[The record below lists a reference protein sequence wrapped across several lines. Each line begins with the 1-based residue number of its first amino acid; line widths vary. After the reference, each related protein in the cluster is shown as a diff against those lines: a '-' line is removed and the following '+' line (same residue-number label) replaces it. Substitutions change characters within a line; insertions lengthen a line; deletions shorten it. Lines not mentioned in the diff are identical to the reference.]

1 MTSLVSRKLHMLLPR
16 ITRAGEMCKTKGRV
30 RLSSTLVV
38 RSDLAKLVVMM
49 GGDMKP
55 YSTSLRHNAAAVPME
70 QAVEATADG
79 LEKRKRV
86 VKSQKEEVLDRMLYK
101 LDLDLRRTGRVVS
114 YELEKVVKMIEV
126 SGVCT
131 ANQALLLLR
140 CCGDVLVDLDRKTRN
155 KMVERYIQILEKS
168 GVTFD
173 VSHYNAILRVHL
185 ENEKEVSAP
194 EFLSEMEAAGITPN
208 RVTFQHLVGLYCVE
222 GNIMGATTILEH
234 MKAQDMPI
242 SEAVFISLLKGHCAN
257 NDTELITSTLEL
269 MTSSGLG
276 LGVETYL
283 AMACSYGKVGNW
295 SKVEEVL
302 SKADNESVKFDD
314 GDILSIIL
322 ACSQGGLH
330 EEAHSLVS
338 RLPKKRGYY
347 QMLINH
353 LPQLAMSGNVNTAV
367 DLYLTLNT
375 KGGEGRE
382 QMGKF
387 MVGPLVRSGV
397 SGEDILQAVNKMEE
411 AGYSTSLQHLVHEAA
426 YVWSQEKCLKL
437 MENVKK
443 EKDGALNFDK
453 DGILKFLRFRWQ
465 DEKDTEKM
473 FDCLN
478 NLHSMGLFVPFTFVE
493 NDLLPTMLNL
503 DSELPSQ
510 VIGKLV
516 TRCPFINRD
525 MAVSM
530 VLYSLFNTESPKG
543 LSAATGFLLNISC
556 GFVHPVKWNAPL
568 ARAYLKTKSVEDL
581 ITILFINSREK
592 VLGRDPVQAA
602 SHVFKVLEFVAG
614 NASKYKTSP
623 ETVLTPVLE
632 ELVRLHI
639 GVPSSVVNTL
649 KEELKSDEIVDLLDK
664 AALEWDNREAFWTVE
679 TIAGCFNDR
688 KKLHWDRMSAEGGN
702 LMRTANKYRGYFK
715 IPESMEGME
724 EIQEVLA
731 GRGDVSPTLSDKLI
745 FSYTSAGMIDKAVDL
760 IKYTKKNKSDFDLSP
775 SAHVSV
781 VKALVDLGRV
791 EEALDLL
798 EQKIKSQNTDKA
810 KPFVASLLYC
820 LEGLAK
826 QGKDKMVLEM
836 INNCDRD
843 NFLTVKNYNNTDTRT
858 GSVLSV
864 YSSKG
869 DVKMVQEIFNALTSA
884 KLSTHDDIVNL
895 NALVEVHM
903 VGGDLKGAVAEFGR
917 IARVYKKLPKKYD
930 LTYRLIEEEDIEAM
944 QEVLDTSIEVAG
956 EEKSLYHLA
965 FCFLDTGRITQARKL
980 LETPGLRYN
989 EENFKFQCN
998 ILKRDNRPQV
1008 LEDLV
1013 SISRNIF
1020 GCDRN
1025 MLYQQLV
1032 SAYKED
1038 ADKVS
1043 DIWVQVQEEGFPPSD
1058 SLKIEI
1064 ARALKAAGKPLP
1076 FEEPL
1081 EVAEQSVQENSKVD
1095 NTSKNTVEMNT
1106 TSKNTVEMINEEV
1119 ITALNMK
1126 DFNTVTEMVMDSF
1139 EKGNTSLGCKK
1150 KVIDSLTKEDRIEEA
1165 SKIAIRLAQGFQNP
1179 NNIRFK
1185 ELYINIINKLGEDK
1199 KQEFRNNLSPAF
1211 VEKLD
1216 AFKSKSTPKQEA
1228 KAVVS
1233 ASDTDKFAGDAVV
1246 REALQKNDMT
1256 GVVDGV
1262 EKLQVSIGCRNEIL
1276 KELLENN
1283 KLDDAAKVLTTD
1295 MKNRGKSNNRTLVPY
1310 VCDMFKKWED
1320 GGEVFKTVEFLKD
1333 VGQNLAILVRGDIWV
1348 KSGLAR
1354 TDTSGYINLVKEHP
1368 DDHKKWLI
1376 NSDVL
1381 AEAVDKNPALVS
1393 TLESLAAEGFVPA
1406 NILLSKLSI
1415 MRQDAEQ
1422 FEKHI
1427 NFCPT
1432 NLKISKFGGIF
1443 DKIDTTEKMDMVLAV
1458 LKRNNSEVEV
1468 VNRVVENF
1476 KLHSEPKVNLE
1487 SKQADQ

>member
-1 MTSLVSRKLHMLLPR
+1 MLLPR

-30 RLSSTLVV
+30 RLSSPLVV
-38 RSDLAKLVVMM
+38 RSDLANMVM
-49 GGDMKP
+49 GRDLKP
-55 YSTSLRHNAAAVPME
+55 YSTSLRHNAATVPLE
-70 QAVEATADG
+70 QTVETSTADTQ
-79 LEKRKRV
+79 EKRKRIA
-86 VKSQKEEVLDRMLYK
+86 KPQKEEVLDRMLYK

-114 YELEKVVKMIEV
+114 YELEKVVRMIDL

-140 CCGDVLVDLDRKTRN
+140 CCGEVLVDLDRESRN
-155 KMVERYIQILEKS
+155 KLVDRYIQILEKT

-185 ENEKEVSAP
+185 ENEKVVSAP
-194 EFLSEMEAAGITPN
+194 EFLAQMENAGITPN

-257 NDTELITSTLEL
+257 NDTELVSSTLEL
-269 MTSSGLG
+269 MSSSGLS

-322 ACSQGGLH
+322 ACSKGGLH

-338 RLPKKRGYY
+338 KLPKKRGYY

-353 LPQLAMSGNVNTAV
+353 LPQLAMSGNVKTAV
-367 DLYLTLNT
+367 DLYLTLEN
-375 KGGEGRE
+375 KGTESRG

-387 MVGPLVRSGV
+387 MVAPLVKSGV
-397 SGEDILQAVNKMEE
+397 SDVDILQAVNKMEE
-411 AGYSTSLQHLVHEAA
+411 AGYTTSSQLLVQEAA
-426 YVWSQEKCLKL
+426 YAWSQEKCLKL
-437 MENVKK
+437 IENIKK
-443 EKDGALNFDK
+443 EKDGELNFER
-453 DGILKFLRFRWQ
+453 DGILRFLRFRWN

-503 DSELPSQ
+503 DTELPSQ
-510 VIGKLV
+510 VINKLV

-530 VLYSLFNTESPKG
+530 ALYGLFNLETPKG
-543 LSAATGFLLNISC
+543 MSAATGFLLNVSC
-556 GFVHPVKWNAPL
+556 GFIYPLKWNAPL
-568 ARAYLKTKSVEDL
+568 ARAYLQTKSVEDL

-592 VLGRDPVQAA
+592 VLGRDPVEAA
-602 SHVFKVLEFVAG
+602 NHLFKVLEYVAG
-614 NASKYKTSP
+614 NASRYKSTP
-623 ETVLTPVLE
+623 ESALTPVLE

-639 GVPSSVVNTL
+639 GVPSSVVKTL
-649 KEELKSDEIVDLLDK
+649 KEELKSDEMMDLLDK
-664 AALEWDNREAFWTVE
+664 AALEWDNREAYWTVE
-679 TIAGCFNDR
+679 TIAECFNDR
-688 KKLHWDRMSAEGGN
+688 KQLHWKRMDAEGGN

-745 FSYTSAGMIDKAVDL
+745 SSYITAGMMDKAIDL
-760 IKYTKKNKSDFDLSP
+760 IKYTKKNQADFELSP
-775 SAHVSV
+775 TTHVSL
-781 VKALVDLGRV
+781 VKSLVDLGRV
-791 EEALDLL
+791 EEALEFLQ
-798 EQKIKSQNTDKA
+798 QKMQSQNIEKA
-810 KPFVASLLYC
+810 RPFVSSLLFC

-826 QGKDKMVLEM
+826 QGKDQMVLEM
-836 INNCDRD
+836 INNCDREK
-843 NFLTVKNYNNTDTRT
+843 FLAVKNYNNADART

-864 YSSKG
+864 YSSRG
-869 DVKMVQEIFNALTSA
+869 DVKMVQEIFHALTSA

-895 NALVEVHM
+895 NALIEAHLVA
-903 VGGDLKGAVAEFGR
+903 GDLKAAVAEFGR

-965 FCFLDTGRITQARKL
+965 FCFLDTGRVTQARKL

-998 ILKRDNRPQV
+998 ILKRDNRPQE

-1038 ADKVS
+1038 ADKIS
-1043 DIWVQVQEEGFPPSD
+1043 DIWVQIQEEGFPPSD

-1064 ARALKAAGKPLP
+1064 ARALKAAGKSLP

-1081 EVAEQSVQENSKVD
+1081 EVPDESVQVD
-1095 NTSKNTVEMNT
+1095 TKIDNAP
-1106 TSKNTVEMINEEV
+1106 KNTVEMINEDV
-1119 ITALNMK
+1119 LKALNMK

-1139 EKGNTSLGCKK
+1139 EKGNTSLKCKK
-1150 KVIDSLTKEDRIEEA
+1150 EVIDSLTKEDKIEDA
-1165 SKIAIRLAQGFQNP
+1165 AKIAVRLAHEFQNP
-1179 NNIRFK
+1179 DKIRFK
-1185 ELYINIINKLGEDK
+1185 ELYINIINKLGDDK
-1199 KQEFRNNLSPAF
+1199 KQEFRNSLSPAF
-1211 VEKLD
+1211 VERLD
-1216 AFKSKSTPKQEA
+1216 AFKPAQKKEA
-1228 KAVVS
+1228 VEG
-1233 ASDTDKFAGDAVV
+1233 ASNTQTFAGDASV
-1246 REALQKNDMT
+1246 REAFNKNDIP
-1256 GVVDGV
+1256 GLIDGI
-1262 EKLQVSIGCRNEIL
+1262 EKLQVSASCRNEIL
-1276 KELLENN
+1276 KEMLENN
-1283 KLDDAAKVLTTD
+1283 KLDDAAKVLIAD
-1295 MKNRGKSNNRTLVPY
+1295 LKNRGAKKKNGNIVPY
-1310 VCDMFKKWED
+1310 ACEMFKKWED
-1320 GGEVFKTVEFLKD
+1320 NGEVFKTVDFLKET
-1333 VGQNLAILVRGDIWV
+1333 GKFFSSLVRGDIWV
-1348 KSGLAR
+1348 KSGLAK
-1354 TDTSGYINLVKEHP
+1354 TDPTGYINLVKENP
-1368 DDHKKWLI
+1368 DDHKKWLL
-1376 NSDVL
+1376 NSEVL
-1381 AEAVDKNPALVS
+1381 AEAVDKSPALLS
-1393 TLESLAAEGFVPA
+1393 TLESLAAERFVPA
-1406 NILLSKLSI
+1406 NILLSKISI
-1415 MRQDAEQ
+1415 IRQDSEL

-1427 NFCPT
+1427 DFCPI
-1432 NLKISKFGGIF
+1432 NLKTSKLGGIF
-1443 DKIDTTEKMDMVLAV
+1443 DKVDTTEKMDMILTV

-1476 KLHSEPKVNLE
+1476 KLHSESKAKLE
-1487 SKQADQ
+1487 SNQSAQK

>member
-1 MTSLVSRKLHMLLPR
+1 
-16 ITRAGEMCKTKGRV
+16 MCKTKGGV
-30 RLSSTLVV
+30 RLSSTFVV
-38 RSDLAKLVVMM
+38 RSDLAKMVMVR
-49 GGDMKP
+49 GADMKP
-55 YSTSLRHNAAAVPME
+55 YSTTLRHNTAAVPME
-70 QAVEATADG
+70 QAVEATSDG
-79 LEKRKRV
+79 LENRKRI

-114 YELEKVVKMIEV
+114 YELEKVVKIIEL

-131 ANQALLLLR
+131 SNQALLLLR
-140 CCGDVLVDLDRKTRN
+140 CCGNVLVDLDKGTRN
-155 KMVERYIQILEKS
+155 KLVERYIQILEKT

-194 EFLSEMEAAGITPN
+194 EFLAEMENAGITPN
-208 RVTFQHLVGLYCVE
+208 RVTFQHLVGLYCVD

-269 MTSSGLG
+269 MTASGLG
-276 LGVETYL
+276 LGVDTYL
-283 AMACSYGKVGNW
+283 AMASSYGKVGNW

-302 SKADNESVKFDD
+302 SKADNESIKFDD

-353 LPQLAMSGNVNTAV
+353 LPQLAMSGNVRTAV
-367 DLYLTLNT
+367 DLYLTLDN
-375 KGGEGRE
+375 KGGDGRE

-387 MVGPLVRSGV
+387 MVGPIVKSGV
-397 SGEDILQAVNKMEE
+397 SDEDILQAVNKMEE
-411 AGYSTSLQHLVHEAA
+411 AGYTTSLQQLVQEVS
-426 YVWSQEKCLKL
+426 YVWSKEKCLKL
-437 MENVKK
+437 VENVKK
-443 EKDGALNFDK
+443 EKDGELKFER

-473 FDCLN
+473 LDCLN

-493 NDLLPTMLNL
+493 NDLLPNMLNL

-510 VIGKLV
+510 VMNKLV

-525 MAVSM
+525 MAASM
-530 VLYSLFNTESPKG
+530 VLYSLFNMENPTG
-543 LSAATGFLLNISC
+543 MSAATGFLLNVSC
-556 GFVHPVKWNAPL
+556 GFVHPAKWNAPL
-568 ARAYLKTKSVEDL
+568 ARAYLKTNSVEDL
-581 ITILFINSREK
+581 ITILFINSRER

-602 SHVFKVLEFVAG
+602 NHVFKVLEYVAE
-614 NASKYKTSP
+614 NASKYRAAP

-632 ELVRLHI
+632 ELVRLRI

-649 KEELKSDEIVDLLDK
+649 KEELKSDEVIDLLDK
-664 AALEWDNREAFWTVE
+664 AALEWDNRESFWTAE
-679 TIAGCFNDR
+679 TITGCLNDR
-688 KKLHWDRMSAEGGN
+688 KQLHWDKVNAEGGN
-702 LMRTANKYRGYFK
+702 QMRTANKYRGYFK
-715 IPESMEGME
+715 IPESIEEME

-745 FSYTSAGMIDKAVDL
+745 LAYSAAGTMDKAVAL
-760 IKYTKKNKSDFDLSP
+760 IKYTKKNKPDFDLSP
-775 SAHVSV
+775 TAHSSV
-781 VKALVDLGRV
+781 VKALVDLEKV

-798 EQKIKSQNTDKA
+798 EQKTQSQNTDKS

-826 QGKDKMVLEM
+826 QGKDQKVLEM

-843 NFLTVKNYNNTDTRT
+843 NFLSVRNYNNTDTRT

-884 KLSTHDDIVNL
+884 KLSTHNDIVNL

-903 VGGDLKGAVAEFGR
+903 VAGDLKGAVAEFGR

-998 ILKRDNRPQV
+998 IFQRDNRPQV

-1013 SISRNIF
+1013 SISKNIF

-1081 EVAEQSVQENSKVD
+1081 EVAEKSVEVDTKVD
-1095 NTSKNTVEMNT
+1095 T

-1119 ITALNMK
+1119 IKALDMK
-1126 DFNTVTEMVMDSF
+1126 DFNTATEMIMESF
-1139 EKGNTSLGCKK
+1139 EKGNTSLKCKK

-1165 SKIAIRLAQGFQNP
+1165 SKIAIRLAHGFENP

-1185 ELYINIINKLGEDK
+1185 ELYINIINKLDDDK
-1199 KQEFRNNLSPAF
+1199 KQEFRNNLSPVF
-1211 VEKLD
+1211 VETLD
-1216 AFKSKSTPKQEA
+1216 AFTHKSTQKSTQKQEA
-1228 KAVVS
+1228 KAVES
-1233 ASDTDKFAGDAVV
+1233 ASNTEKLAGDAVV
-1246 REALQKNDMT
+1246 REALDKNDMT
-1256 GVVDGV
+1256 GLIDGV
-1262 EKLQVSIGCRNEIL
+1262 EKLQISIGCRNEIL
-1276 KELLENN
+1276 KELLDNN
-1283 KLDDAAKVLTTD
+1283 KLEDAAKVLLTD
-1295 MKNRGKSNNRTLVPY
+1295 RKNRGKSNNRAIVPY
-1310 VCDMFKKWED
+1310 ICDIFKKWED
-1320 GGEVFKTVEFLKD
+1320 GGEVLKTVEFLKD
-1333 VGQNLAILVRGDIWV
+1333 VDQNLSSLVKGDIWV
-1348 KSGLAR
+1348 KAGLAK
-1354 TDTSGYINLVKEHP
+1354 TDPTGYINLVKEHP

-1381 AEAVDKNPALVS
+1381 AEAVDKNPDLLS
-1393 TLESLAAEGFVPA
+1393 TLESLAAERFVPA

-1415 MRQDAEQ
+1415 MRQDTEQ

-1432 NLKISKFGGIF
+1432 DLKISKFGGIF

-1476 KLHSEPKVNLE
+1476 KLHSEPKVKVE
-1487 SKQADQ
+1487 SKQPDQ